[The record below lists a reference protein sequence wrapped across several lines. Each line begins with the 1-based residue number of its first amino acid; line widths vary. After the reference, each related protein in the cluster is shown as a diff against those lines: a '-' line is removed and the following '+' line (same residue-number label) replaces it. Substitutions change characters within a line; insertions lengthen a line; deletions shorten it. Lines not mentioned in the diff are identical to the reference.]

1 MLKIYHGLEKVDNSP
16 KIVTLGNFDGVHKG
30 HKELIKKAVEI
41 GKEKEIPSFVVS
53 FFPHPRLFFNE
64 ELKYINTLK
73 EKNRNI
79 EKLGIDALVVLEFN
93 KDIASLTRE
102 NFVKEILYNKLNAK
116 AVVVGFDFLFG
127 KNREGNPEN
136 LIETAAQYGIEVYVV
151 PPVEINNQRISSSL
165 IRKFYDAGEIDK
177 AKEFLGYYPEITGK
191 VVRGKQIGKSIG
203 FPTANIDYDKDQLIP
218 GNGVY
223 AVKICIKNE
232 SYFGTANVGVKPTV
246 KEDSKVEVEVHIID
260 YDGDIYDEEVSLVF
274 IGKIRNEKKFSSLEE
289 LKNQIDNDIIFAIK
303 KYCLK

>member
-1 MLKIYHGLEKVDNSP
+1 MKIYHGLEKVDNSP